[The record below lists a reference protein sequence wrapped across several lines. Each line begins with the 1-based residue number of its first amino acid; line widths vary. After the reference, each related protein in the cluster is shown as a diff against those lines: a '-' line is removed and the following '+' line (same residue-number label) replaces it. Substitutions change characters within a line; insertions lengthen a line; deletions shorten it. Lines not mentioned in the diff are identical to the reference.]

1 LFFYLVLIENLTL
14 AKEPV
19 TIAEAMMKAKRS
31 GLMTKVIILL
41 AATFAGLLSTDR
53 LYGQS
58 LATFRIANGT
68 SGETPAVLW
77 VGVDQGFY
85 RKHGVNVEV
94 IFMRSGPLAMSALA
108 SADVQ
113 MVFTSSNNVLNAA
126 AGGMDAAVIA
136 TVVGRPEGDFM
147 ARPEIKTPKDLKGKQ
162 VAIQSIGGGG
172 WANNMLALDHLNL
185 DPDRDN
191 IRFIVLGDQPSRIQ
205 ALETG
210 RAQASWMGSTFS
222 APLKKK
228 GYTVLLELGRAP
240 ISYLGTSLVA
250 RKSVVRQQ
258 PKLYEAMLKGT
269 IDAMR
274 FFMKPENKPAVLRTM
289 ARVLR
294 LPRAED
300 AQNGYDALLVVYS
313 NDMRPKVEGVKK
325 IHSIL
330 GRSNPKLQKL
340 KPEEI
345 IDDALIRKVTDSGY

>member
-1 LFFYLVLIENLTL
+1 MSL
-14 AKEPV
+14 KGSRS
-19 TIAEAMMKAKRS
+19 IAESTLK
-31 GLMTKVIILL
+31 TKSSRAGTRFIIVVTALFLELL
-41 AATFAGLLSTDR
+41 ASPGSHA
-53 LYGQS
+53 QS
-58 LATFRIANGT
+58 LTTFRIANGT

-85 RKHGVNVEV
+85 RKHGLNVET

-113 MVFTSSNNVLNAA
+113 MVFTSSNNVLNVA
-126 AGGMDAAVIA
+126 AGGMDAAVIG

-147 ARPEIKTPKDLKGKQ
+147 ARPEIKKPEELRGKQ
-162 VAIQSIGGGG
+162 LAIQSIGGGG
-172 WANNMLALDHLNL
+172 WANNMLALDYLGL
-185 DPDRDN
+185 DPERDN

-228 GYTVLLELGRAP
+228 GYTVLLDLARAP

-250 RKSVVRQQ
+250 RKSAVRQE
-258 PKLYEAMLKGT
+258 PKLYESMLKGT

-274 FFMKPENKPAVLRTM
+274 FFMKPENKPAVMQTM

-294 LPRAED
+294 LPRVED
-300 AQNGYDALLVVYS
+300 AENGYNALVSVYT

-330 GRSNPKLQKL
+330 ARTNPKLQKL
-340 KPEEI
+340 KSEEI
-345 IDDALIRKVTDSGY
+345 IDDSAIRKIIESGY